1 VEGADVVLSIVAG
14 TVLVPCVWL
23 VGSLAGVAA
32 RTLAGEA
39 RIHLTVR
46 RLTRTL

>member
-1 VEGADVVLSIVAG
+1 MVMSIVAG
-14 TVLVPCVWL
+14 AVIGPCVWL

-32 RTLAGEA
+32 KAAAGEV

-46 RLTRTL
+46 RLTRRAMP